1 MVLTPLSSNALIT
14 TDQLIRVIKANGAVQ
29 IKDPNDPTS
38 TGFDE
43 TDEDFLNYL
52 IGLINQVSSQVESY
66 LGRKLGKATYSE
78 LARTSFG
85 DHIQVENYPIVK
97 INEVRSLYGNT
108 MPLNRLEFYND
119 YRNYEKGLI
128 ETGGMLKSVM
138 NRVGM
143 GNHPQNSKPAVR
155 INYEAG
161 YVLPKDAT
169 DTVPA
174 TLPEDIQSVVT
185 SACVKIFIRYTDDS
199 RAQDL
204 ISLTEGNVVHQ
215 WASTTTKDMKKYGAL
230 DLEEQNLLNKY
241 RRAKGLYTV

>member
-1 MVLTPLSSNALIT
+1 MVLIPLSNNALIT
-14 TDQLIRVIKANGAVQ
+14 TAHLIRNIKANGGVQ
-29 IKDPNDPTS
+29 LKDPNDPES
-38 TGFDE
+38 QGFDE
-43 TDEDFLNYL
+43 NDEDFLNYL

-85 DHIQVENYPIVK
+85 DHIQVENYPIIKV
-97 INEVRSLYGNT
+97 NEVKTMLGNT
-108 MPLNRLEFYND
+108 LSVQRLEFYND
-119 YRNYEKGLI
+119 YRNLEKGLL
-128 ETGGMLKSVM
+128 ETGGMLRTVM
-138 NRVGM
+138 SRVGM

-155 INYEAG
+155 INYTAG

-169 DTVPA
+169 ETEPA

-185 SACVKIFIRYTDDS
+185 SACIKVFIRYTDDS

-204 ISLTEGNVVHQ
+204 ISLTEGNVIHQ
-215 WASTTTKDMKKYGAL
+215 WASTTTKDLQKFGAL
-230 DLEEQNLLNKY
+230 EVEEQNILNKY